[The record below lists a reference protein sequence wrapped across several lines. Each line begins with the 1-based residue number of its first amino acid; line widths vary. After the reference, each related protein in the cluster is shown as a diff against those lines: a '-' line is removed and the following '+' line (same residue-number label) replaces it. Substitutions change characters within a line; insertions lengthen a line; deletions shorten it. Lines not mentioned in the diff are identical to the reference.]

1 MFGHLGFQGGILPTQ
16 NLKVLGRPSVPARII
31 ELLVQLGKVLRRLL
45 VLFVSLRIRRTVHVL
60 HGFSGEIYST
70 L

>member
-1 MFGHLGFQGGILPTQ
+1 MFGHFGFQGGYYQRRTSRCWEDL
-16 NLKVLGRPSVPARII
+16 SVPARII